1 MDKETII
8 DILTID
14 SEIRKSFE
22 EEEEKLEIYQ
32 EKVNKLKSLSNNTE
46 LSLKIRNDILY
57 EVEILGK
64 KIEDIQTSNS
74 INFYIMEISPILNKY
89 KEVLKKPLKISFFGK
104 KTNDNSI
111 FKEKDELITKFL
123 EIASKY
129 KDNLPLNIEKDDRK
143 KKKSEISPHHLCE
156 NCDSKSGLELLDGK
170 TYICHQCGFEKEILG
185 IMSSFKDT
193 TRVNLSN
200 KYTYERRIHFRD
212 CMNQY
217 QGKQNS
223 SIDHQVF
230 DDLEHQFELHGL
242 LIGNKNLSKEERFK
256 NISKDHILLFLK
268 ETGHT
273 KHYEDVFLIFYKMTG
288 KKPDDISHL
297 ENKLIDD
304 FETLSNL
311 YDKKFKHDKNK
322 KIERKSFINI
332 QYVLYQLLRKYKH
345 PCKKEDFNILKTLDR
360 KSFHDDI
367 MKELFEELNWN
378 FFCPQF

>member
-22 EEEEKLEIYQ
+22 EEEKKLEVYQ
-32 EKVNKLKSLSNNTE
+32 EKVNKLKSLYNNPE
-46 LSLKIRNDILY
+46 LSLKIKNDIMY
-57 EVEILGK
+57 EVEKLEK

-74 INFYIMEISPILNKY
+74 LNFYIMEISPILSQY

-104 KTNDNSI
+104 KNSDQSI
-111 FKEKDELITKFL
+111 FKEKDELIKNFL
-123 EIASKY
+123 QVASKY
-129 KDNLPLNIEKDDRK
+129 KDNLPLNIDKVENKR
-143 KKKSEISPHHLCE
+143 KKSENNINHFCE
-156 NCDSKSGLELLDGK
+156 NCDCKSGLELLDGK

-193 TRVNLSN
+193 SRVNLSN

-223 SIDHQVF
+223 SIDPKVF
-230 DDLEHQFELHGL
+230 QDLEYQFELHGL
-242 LIGNKNLSKEERFK
+242 LGNKSLSKEERFK

-297 ENKLIDD
+297 ENKLIED

-311 YDKKFKHDKNK
+311 YDKKFKHDKSK